1 MQVELLS
8 PERVLYGGEATM
20 VIART
25 RNGDI
30 AFLPGHEPLLGA
42 LLPGPLRIVKP
53 DGSEVAAVVRSGFV
67 EVCDNRVTI
76 LSDAVELVS

>member
-1 MQVELLS
+1 
-8 PERVLYGGEATM
+8 M
-20 VIART
+20 VISRT
-25 RNGDI
+25 RDGDI

-53 DGSEVAAVVRSGFV
+53 DGTEVVAAVGSGFV
-67 EVCDNRVTI
+67 EVHDDRVTI